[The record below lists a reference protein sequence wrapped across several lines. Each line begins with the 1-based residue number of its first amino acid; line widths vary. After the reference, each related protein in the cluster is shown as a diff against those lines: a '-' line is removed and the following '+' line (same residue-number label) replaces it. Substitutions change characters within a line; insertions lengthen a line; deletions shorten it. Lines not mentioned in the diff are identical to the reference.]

1 MEYRLAVE
9 IGGTKQQIA
18 VGSEEGDIIDKRS
31 VKLEMKRGSADILDW
46 LTSNV
51 STMLESAECSIN
63 KICVGFGGPFDTVNG
78 RAICSIQ
85 VPGWDDFSITK
96 WFVDTFHKETLVL
109 NDTAAGGMAE
119 LYKGAGAGS
128 PCFFYTNIGTGIGGG
143 LFIHK
148 KFFNGTGRGA
158 FYLGN
163 TWVPDWTAGR
173 TNVNAGTDSSAGKS
187 IRLEKICSGK
197 SIEER
202 LNRFDYAASSPYLK
216 SLGRPLTCFDLE
228 NGVKAGDSFCIRE
241 LDAIADSFALGLAN
255 VLACSGA
262 DTIAIGGGVAKM
274 GDILFDRIRAAM
286 SKYEFIANAGTYK
299 IVPSIFMD
307 DAVLVGA
314 LLSAKYLRYV

>member
-18 VGSEEGDIIDKRS
+18 VGNEEGDIIDKRS
-31 VKLEMKRGSADILDW
+31 VKLEMKRGSVDILDW

-51 STMLESAECSIN
+51 SNMLENAECSIN

-96 WFVDTFHKETLVL
+96 WFCDTFHKETLVL

-119 LYKGAGAGS
+119 LCKGAGAGS
-128 PCFFYTNIGTGIGGG
+128 SCFFYTNIGTGIGGS

-163 TWVPDWTAGR
+163 TWVPDWTTACTGGN
-173 TNVNAGTDSSAGKS
+173 TEADSSAGKS

-228 NGVKAGDSFCIRE
+228 NGVNTGDAFCIRE

-286 SKYEFIANAGTYK
+286 PKYEFIANAGTYK

-307 DAVLVGA
+307 DAVLAGA
-314 LLSAKYLRYV
+314 LLSVKYLHYI